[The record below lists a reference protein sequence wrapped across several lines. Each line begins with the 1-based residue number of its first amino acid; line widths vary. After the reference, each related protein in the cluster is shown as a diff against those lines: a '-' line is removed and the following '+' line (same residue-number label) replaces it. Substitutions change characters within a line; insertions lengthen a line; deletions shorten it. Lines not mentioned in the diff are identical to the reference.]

1 MSISIQLTGLLVAF
15 VVALLATPIV
25 ARMAIRKKW
34 VDNPGDERMVHRRP
48 TPRAGGL
55 AVILA
60 FFAGIGLFY
69 LLSDG
74 SWTLLGNGPGI
85 PLIAFL
91 IGSLAIALTGLYD
104 DAYSL
109 GFKKKFLFQ
118 LVVAYA
124 MYLVGF
130 RVEVPVSLFT
140 DSDPYIQVA
149 LGLPLTLLW
158 YIAVM
163 NAVNLIDGLDG
174 LASGVTLIA
183 FTSLAIVF
191 SIQGNPGAA
200 ALAFV
205 MAGALLGFLI
215 YNFNPASVFLGD
227 TGSLF
232 LGFVIAT
239 YGLAGSNGA
248 SSLLSLLIATLAI
261 GFPLLDTTVAFV
273 RRFVNGKSPFAPDKD
288 HIHHRLVEH
297 FGFSVKSAVLS
308 LYLFNLVLGMLAI
321 SLTMVSGGYKAI
333 IVVCAVL
340 FIGLV
345 LRQLGYLQVKE
356 GIHLMRRH
364 LVNVKQN
371 RVPRGKWRTG
381 ENAHPALK
389 VVQHSEARPPAQDK
403 REKREIMVHSVE

>member
-1 MSISIQLTGLLVAF
+1 
-15 VVALLATPIV
+15 
-25 ARMAIRKKW
+25 
-34 VDNPGDERMVHRRP
+34 
-48 TPRAGGL
+48 
-55 AVILA
+55 
-60 FFAGIGLFY
+60 
-69 LLSDG
+69 
-74 SWTLLGNGPGI
+74 
-85 PLIAFL
+85 
-91 IGSLAIALTGLYD
+91 
-104 DAYSL
+104 
-109 GFKKKFLFQ
+109 
-118 LVVAYA
+118 

-239 YGLAGSNGA
+239 YGLAGSTGA

-297 FGFSVKSAVLS
+297 FGFSVKGAVLS

-321 SLTMVSGGYKAI
+321 SLTMVRGGYKAI
-333 IVVCAVL
+333 IVVCALL

-364 LVNVKQN
+364 LLNVKQN

-389 VVQHSEARPPAQDK
+389 VVQHSEARPPVQDK